1 MSIIRRIG
9 LPIAIIVVGFGLAA
23 ALLKTGPS
31 ITPQAPVA
39 KPPLV
44 RALTVQPADFEFEA
58 TARGTVMPR
67 SETDLI
73 AEVSGRVV
81 ELSQS
86 LVTGGFFQEDDV
98 LLRIDPLDYE
108 IALEQASAQVQ
119 RAVSELATARKN
131 YERQRNLSK
140 RQSTSESLE
149 DDARNRL
156 QIAEAAQREAKA
168 RLAIAERDLERTVV
182 KAPYDGRVRTE
193 QVDLGQ
199 FLNRGSR
206 LAKLY
211 AIDAAEVRLPIK
223 DDELAFLNISLRDG
237 SAWQKRPSV
246 LLSAEFAGAVHRWS
260 GEIVRTEGELDPK
273 TRMIQLVASVADPYR
288 EGTTP
293 LPVGLLV
300 DAVITGGVQPNIV
313 KLPRVAMVSPSEVYI
328 VDSSDRLARRTVTV
342 LRSQGDFV
350 YINDGLLAGDRVC
363 LSRLATAMPGMKVRV
378 ENTEEVS

>member
-1 MSIIRRIG
+1 MLRRIG
-9 LPIAIIVVGFGLAA
+9 PPIAIIVVGFGLAA
-23 ALLKTGPS
+23 ALLRTGPS

-39 KPPLV
+39 KSPLV
-44 RALTVQPADFEFEA
+44 RAVTVQPADFEFEA

-67 SETDLI
+67 SETELI
-73 AEVSGRVV
+73 AEVSGRVI

-86 LVTGGFFQEDDV
+86 LVTGGFFKEDDV

-119 RAVSELATARKN
+119 RATSELATASKN

-156 QIAEAAQREAKA
+156 QIAEAAQREARA
-168 RLAIAERDLERTVV
+168 RLASAERDLERTVV

-206 LAKLY
+206 LARLY

-237 SAWQKRPSV
+237 SAWEKRPSV
-246 LLSAEFAGAVHRWS
+246 SLSAEFAGAVHRWT

-288 EGTTP
+288 AGTTP
-293 LPVGLLV
+293 LPVGLFV

-313 KLPRVAMVSPSEVYI
+313 RLPRGAMVSPSEVYI
-328 VDSSDRLARRTVTV
+328 VDSSERLVRRTVNV

-350 YINDGLLAGDRVC
+350 YINDGLLRGDRVC

-378 ENTEEVS
+378 ENTEEVG

>member
-1 MSIIRRIG
+1 MLRRIG
-9 LPIAIIVVGFGLAA
+9 PPIAIIVVGFGLAA
-23 ALLKTGPS
+23 ALLRTGPS

-39 KPPLV
+39 KSPLV
-44 RALTVQPADFEFEA
+44 RAVTVQPADFEFEA

-67 SETDLI
+67 SETELI
-73 AEVSGRVV
+73 AEVSGRVI

-86 LVTGGFFQEDDV
+86 LVTGGFFKEDDV

-119 RAVSELATARKN
+119 RATSELATASKN

-156 QIAEAAQREAKA
+156 QMAEAAQREARA
-168 RLAIAERDLERTVV
+168 RLASAERDLERTVV

-206 LAKLY
+206 LARLY

-223 DDELAFLNISLRDG
+223 DEELAFLNISLRDG
-237 SAWQKRPSV
+237 SAWEKRPSV
-246 LLSAEFAGAVHRWS
+246 SLSAEFAGAVHRWT

-288 EGTTP
+288 AGTTP
-293 LPVGLLV
+293 LPVGLFV

-313 KLPRVAMVSPSEVYI
+313 RLPRGAMVSPSEVYI
-328 VDSSDRLARRTVTV
+328 VDSSERLVRRTVNV

-350 YINDGLLAGDRVC
+350 YINDGLLRGDRVC

-378 ENTEEVS
+378 ENTEEVG

>member
-1 MSIIRRIG
+1 MLRRIG
-9 LPIAIIVVGFGLAA
+9 PPIAIIVVGFGLAA
-23 ALLKTGPS
+23 ALLRTGPS

-39 KPPLV
+39 KSPLV
-44 RALTVQPADFEFEA
+44 RAVTVQPADFEFEA

-67 SETDLI
+67 SETELI
-73 AEVSGRVV
+73 AEVSGRVI

-86 LVTGGFFQEDDV
+86 LVTGGFFKEDDV

-119 RAVSELATARKN
+119 RATSELATASKN

-156 QIAEAAQREAKA
+156 QMAEAAQREARA
-168 RLAIAERDLERTVV
+168 RLASAERDLERTVV

-206 LAKLY
+206 LARLY

-237 SAWQKRPSV
+237 SAWEKRPSV
-246 LLSAEFAGAVHRWS
+246 SLSAEFAGAVHRWT

-288 EGTTP
+288 AGTTP
-293 LPVGLLV
+293 LPVGLFV

-313 KLPRVAMVSPSEVYI
+313 RLPRGAMVSPSEVYI
-328 VDSSDRLARRTVTV
+328 VDSSERLVRRTVNV

-350 YINDGLLAGDRVC
+350 YINDGLLRGDRVC

-378 ENTEEVS
+378 ENNEEVG

>member
-1 MSIIRRIG
+1 MIRRIG

-44 RALTVQPADFEFEA
+44 RVLTVQPADFEFEA

-86 LVTGGFFQEDDV
+86 LVTGGFFKEDDV

-206 LAKLY
+206 LARLY

-246 LLSAEFAGAVHRWS
+246 SLSAEFAGAVHRWS

-293 LPVGLLV
+293 LPVGLFV

-313 KLPRVAMVSPSEVYI
+313 RLPRVAMVSPSEVYI
-328 VDSSDRLARRTVTV
+328 IDSSDRLVRRTVTV

-363 LSRLATAMPGMKVRV
+363 LSRLTTGMPGMKVRV
-378 ENTEEVS
+378 ENTEGVS

>member
-1 MSIIRRIG
+1 MIRRIG

-31 ITPQAPVA
+31 ITPQASVA

-86 LVTGGFFQEDDV
+86 LVTGGFFKEDDV

-119 RAVSELATARKN
+119 RATSELATASKN

-156 QIAEAAQREAKA
+156 QMAEAAQREARA
-168 RLAIAERDLERTVV
+168 RLASAERDLERTVV

-206 LAKLY
+206 LARLY

-237 SAWQKRPSV
+237 SAWEKRPSV
-246 LLSAEFAGAVHRWS
+246 SLSAEFAGAVHRWT

-288 EGTTP
+288 AGTTP
-293 LPVGLLV
+293 LPVGLFV

-313 KLPRVAMVSPSEVYI
+313 RLPRGAMVSPSEVYI
-328 VDSSDRLARRTVTV
+328 VDSSERLVRRTVNV

-350 YINDGLLAGDRVC
+350 YINDGLLRGDRVC

-378 ENTEEVS
+378 ENTEEVG

>member
-1 MSIIRRIG
+1 MIRRIG

-23 ALLKTGPS
+23 ALLNTGPS

-44 RALTVQPADFEFEA
+44 RALTVQPSDFEFEA
-58 TARGTVMPR
+58 TARGVVMPR

-86 LVTGGFFQEDDV
+86 LVTGGFFKEDDV

-131 YERQRNLSK
+131 FERQRNLSK

-168 RLAIAERDLERTVV
+168 RLASAERELERTVV
-182 KAPYDGRVRTE
+182 RAPYDGRVRTE

-206 LAKLY
+206 LARLY

-223 DDELAFLNISLRDG
+223 DDELVFLNISLRDG
-237 SAWQKRPSV
+237 SAWEKRPSV
-246 LLSAEFAGAVHRWS
+246 SLSAEFAGAVHRWT

-273 TRMIQLVASVADPYR
+273 TRMIQLVASVAEPYR
-288 EGTTP
+288 VDTTP
-293 LPVGLLV
+293 LPVGLFV

-313 KLPRVAMVSPSEVYI
+313 RLPRVAMVSPSEVYI
-328 VDSSDRLARRTVTV
+328 VDSSERLVRRTVTV

-350 YINDGLLAGDRVC
+350 YINEGLLKGDRVC

>member
-1 MSIIRRIG
+1 MIRRIG
-9 LPIAIIVVGFGLAA
+9 LPIAIIVVGLGLAA
-23 ALLKTGPS
+23 ALLNTGPS

-44 RALTVQPADFEFEA
+44 RALTVQPSDFEFEA
-58 TARGTVMPR
+58 TARGVVMPR

-86 LVTGGFFQEDDV
+86 LVTGGFFKEDDV

-131 YERQRNLSK
+131 FERQRNLSK

-156 QIAEAAQREAKA
+156 QIAEAALREAKA
-168 RLAIAERDLERTVV
+168 RLASAERELERTVV
-182 KAPYDGRVRTE
+182 RAPYDGRVRTE

-206 LAKLY
+206 LARLY

-223 DDELAFLNISLRDG
+223 DDELVFLNISLRDG
-237 SAWQKRPSV
+237 SAWEKRPSV
-246 LLSAEFAGAVHRWS
+246 SLSAEFAGAVHRWT

-273 TRMIQLVASVADPYR
+273 TRMIQLVASVAEPYR
-288 EGTTP
+288 VDTTP
-293 LPVGLLV
+293 LPVGLFV

-313 KLPRVAMVSPSEVYI
+313 RLPRVAMVSPSEVYI
-328 VDSSDRLARRTVTV
+328 VDSSERLVRRTVTV

-350 YINDGLLAGDRVC
+350 YINEGLLKGDRVC

>member
-1 MSIIRRIG
+1 MIRRIG
-9 LPIAIIVVGFGLAA
+9 LPIAIIVVGLGLAA
-23 ALLKTGPS
+23 ALLNTGPS

-44 RALTVQPADFEFEA
+44 RALTVQPSDFEFEA
-58 TARGTVMPR
+58 TARGVVMPR

-86 LVTGGFFQEDDV
+86 LVTGGFFKEDDV

-131 YERQRNLSK
+131 FERQRNLSK

-168 RLAIAERDLERTVV
+168 RLASAERELERTVV
-182 KAPYDGRVRTE
+182 RAPYDGRVRTE

-206 LAKLY
+206 LARLY

-223 DDELAFLNISLRDG
+223 DDELVFLNISLRDG
-237 SAWQKRPSV
+237 SAWEKRPSV
-246 LLSAEFAGAVHRWS
+246 SLSAEFAGAVHRWT

-273 TRMIQLVASVADPYR
+273 TRMIQLVASVAEPYR
-288 EGTTP
+288 VDTTP
-293 LPVGLLV
+293 LPVGLFV

-313 KLPRVAMVSPSEVYI
+313 RLPRVAMVSPSEVYI
-328 VDSSDRLARRTVTV
+328 VDSSERLVRRTVTV
-342 LRSQGDFV
+342 LRTQGDFV
-350 YINDGLLAGDRVC
+350 YINEGLLKGDRVC

>member
-1 MSIIRRIG
+1 
-9 LPIAIIVVGFGLAA
+9 
-23 ALLKTGPS
+23 
-31 ITPQAPVA
+31 
-39 KPPLV
+39 
-44 RALTVQPADFEFEA
+44 
-58 TARGTVMPR
+58 MPR

-86 LVTGGFFQEDDV
+86 LVTGGFFKEGDV

-131 YERQRNLSK
+131 YERQRNLSR

-206 LAKLY
+206 LAKPVSYTHLT
-211 AIDAAEVRLPIK
+211 LPT
-223 DDELAFLNISLRDG
+223 N
-237 SAWQKRPSV
+237 SAV
-246 LLSAEFAGAVHRWS
+246 
-260 GEIVRTEGELDPK
+260 
-273 TRMIQLVASVADPYR
+273 
-288 EGTTP
+288 
-293 LPVGLLV
+293 
-300 DAVITGGVQPNIV
+300 
-313 KLPRVAMVSPSEVYI
+313 
-328 VDSSDRLARRTVTV
+328 
-342 LRSQGDFV
+342 
-350 YINDGLLAGDRVC
+350 
-363 LSRLATAMPGMKVRV
+363 
-378 ENTEEVS
+378 

>member
-1 MSIIRRIG
+1 MLRRIG
-9 LPIAIIVVGFGLAA
+9 PPIAIIVVGFGLAA
-23 ALLKTGPS
+23 ALLRTGPS

-39 KPPLV
+39 KSPLV
-44 RALTVQPADFEFEA
+44 RAVTVQPADFEFEA

-67 SETDLI
+67 SETELI
-73 AEVSGRVV
+73 AEVSGRVI

-86 LVTGGFFQEDDV
+86 LVTGGFFKEDDV

-119 RAVSELATARKN
+119 RATSELATASKN

-156 QIAEAAQREAKA
+156 QMAEAAQREARA
-168 RLAIAERDLERTVV
+168 RLASAERDLERTVV

-206 LAKLY
+206 LARLY

-237 SAWQKRPSV
+237 SAWEKRPSV
-246 LLSAEFAGAVHRWS
+246 SLSAEFAGAVQRWT

-288 EGTTP
+288 AGTTP
-293 LPVGLLV
+293 LPVGLFV

-313 KLPRVAMVSPSEVYI
+313 RLPRGAMVSPSEVYI
-328 VDSSDRLARRTVTV
+328 VDSSERLVRRTVNV

-350 YINDGLLAGDRVC
+350 YINDGLLRGDRVC

-378 ENTEEVS
+378 ENTEEVG

>member
-1 MSIIRRIG
+1 MLRRIG
-9 LPIAIIVVGFGLAA
+9 PPIAIIVVGFGLAA
-23 ALLKTGPS
+23 ALLRTGPS

-39 KPPLV
+39 KSPLV
-44 RALTVQPADFEFEA
+44 RAVTVQPADSEFEV

-67 SETDLI
+67 SETELI
-73 AEVSGRVV
+73 AEVSGRVI

-86 LVTGGFFQEDDV
+86 LVTGGFFKEDDV

-119 RAVSELATARKN
+119 RATSELATASKN

-156 QIAEAAQREAKA
+156 QMAEAAQREARA
-168 RLAIAERDLERTVV
+168 RLASAERDLERTVV

-206 LAKLY
+206 LARLY

-237 SAWQKRPSV
+237 SAWEKRPSV
-246 LLSAEFAGAVHRWS
+246 SLSAEFAGAVHRWT

-288 EGTTP
+288 AGTTP
-293 LPVGLLV
+293 LPVGLFV

-313 KLPRVAMVSPSEVYI
+313 RLPRGAMVSPSEVYI
-328 VDSSDRLARRTVTV
+328 VDSSERLVRRTVNV

-350 YINDGLLAGDRVC
+350 YINDGLLRGDRVC

-378 ENTEEVS
+378 ENTEEVG

>member
-1 MSIIRRIG
+1 MLRRIG

-23 ALLKTGPS
+23 ALLRTGPS

-39 KPPLV
+39 KSPLV
-44 RALTVQPADFEFEA
+44 RAVTVQPADFEFEA

-67 SETDLI
+67 SETELI
-73 AEVSGRVV
+73 AEVSGRVI

-86 LVTGGFFQEDDV
+86 LVTGGFFKEDDV

-119 RAVSELATARKN
+119 RATSELATASKN

-156 QIAEAAQREAKA
+156 QMAEAAQREARA
-168 RLAIAERDLERTVV
+168 RLASAERDLERTVV

-206 LAKLY
+206 LARLY

-237 SAWQKRPSV
+237 SAWEKRPSV
-246 LLSAEFAGAVHRWS
+246 SLSAEFAGAVHSWA

-288 EGTTP
+288 AGTTP
-293 LPVGLLV
+293 LPVGLFV

-313 KLPRVAMVSPSEVYI
+313 RLPRGAMVSPSEVYI
-328 VDSSDRLARRTVTV
+328 VDSSERLVRRTVNV

-350 YINDGLLAGDRVC
+350 YINDGLLRGDRVC

-378 ENTEEVS
+378 ENTEEVG

>member
-1 MSIIRRIG
+1 MIRRIG

-23 ALLKTGPS
+23 ALLNTGPS

-44 RALTVQPADFEFEA
+44 RALTVQPSDFEFEA
-58 TARGTVMPR
+58 TARGVVMPR

-86 LVTGGFFQEDDV
+86 LVTGGFFKEDDV

-131 YERQRNLSK
+131 FERQRNLSK

-168 RLAIAERDLERTVV
+168 RLASAERELERTVV
-182 KAPYDGRVRTE
+182 RAPYDGRVRTE

-206 LAKLY
+206 LARLY

-237 SAWQKRPSV
+237 SAWEKRPSV
-246 LLSAEFAGAVHRWS
+246 SLSAEFAGAVHRWT

-273 TRMIQLVASVADPYR
+273 TRMIQLVASVAEPYR
-288 EGTTP
+288 VDTTP
-293 LPVGLLV
+293 LPVGLFV

-313 KLPRVAMVSPSEVYI
+313 RLPRVAMVSPSEVYI
-328 VDSSDRLARRTVTV
+328 VDSSERLVRRRVTV

-350 YINDGLLAGDRVC
+350 YINEGLLKGDRVC

>member
-1 MSIIRRIG
+1 MIRRIG
-9 LPIAIIVVGFGLAA
+9 LPIAIIVVGLGLAA
-23 ALLKTGPS
+23 ALLNTGPS

-44 RALTVQPADFEFEA
+44 RALTVQPSDFEFEA
-58 TARGTVMPR
+58 TARGVVMPR

-86 LVTGGFFQEDDV
+86 LVTGGFFKEDDV

-131 YERQRNLSK
+131 FERQRNLSK

-168 RLAIAERDLERTVV
+168 RLASAERELERTVV
-182 KAPYDGRVRTE
+182 RAPYDGRVRTE

-206 LAKLY
+206 LARLY

-237 SAWQKRPSV
+237 SAWEKRPSV
-246 LLSAEFAGAVHRWS
+246 SLSAEFAGAVHRWT

-273 TRMIQLVASVADPYR
+273 TRMIQLVASVAEPYR
-288 EGTTP
+288 VDTTP
-293 LPVGLLV
+293 LPVGLFV

-313 KLPRVAMVSPSEVYI
+313 RLPRVAMVSPSEVYI
-328 VDSSDRLARRTVTV
+328 VDSSERLVRRTVTV

-350 YINDGLLAGDRVC
+350 YINEGLLKGDRVC

>member
-1 MSIIRRIG
+1 MIRRIG

-23 ALLKTGPS
+23 ALLNTGPS

-44 RALTVQPADFEFEA
+44 RALTVQPSDFEFEA
-58 TARGTVMPR
+58 TARGVVMPR

-86 LVTGGFFQEDDV
+86 LVTGGFFKEDDV

-131 YERQRNLSK
+131 FERQRNLSK
-140 RQSTSESLE
+140 RQSTSETLE

-168 RLAIAERDLERTVV
+168 RLASAERELERTVV
-182 KAPYDGRVRTE
+182 RAPYDGRVRTE

-206 LAKLY
+206 LARLY

-237 SAWQKRPSV
+237 SAWEKRPSV
-246 LLSAEFAGAVHRWS
+246 SLSAEFAGAVHRWT

-273 TRMIQLVASVADPYR
+273 TRMIQLVASVAEPYR
-288 EGTTP
+288 VDTTP
-293 LPVGLLV
+293 LPVGLFV

-313 KLPRVAMVSPSEVYI
+313 RLPRVAMVSPSEVYI
-328 VDSSDRLARRTVTV
+328 VDSSERLVRRTVTV

-350 YINDGLLAGDRVC
+350 YINEGLLKGDRVC

>member
-1 MSIIRRIG
+1 MIRRIG

-44 RALTVQPADFEFEA
+44 RALTVRPADFEFEA

-86 LVTGGFFQEDDV
+86 LVTGGFFKEDDV
-98 LLRIDPLDYE
+98 LLRIDPLDDE

-246 LLSAEFAGAVHRWS
+246 SLSAEFAGAVHRWS

-273 TRMIQLVASVADPYR
+273 TRMIQLVASVADISNDFPCC
-288 EGTTP
+288 
-293 LPVGLLV
+293 VCS
-300 DAVITGGVQPNIV
+300 
-313 KLPRVAMVSPSEVYI
+313 KVST
-328 VDSSDRLARRTVTV
+328 RR
-342 LRSQGDFV
+342 SKSCCSCQSG
-350 YINDGLLAGDRVC
+350 
-363 LSRLATAMPGMKVRV
+363 
-378 ENTEEVS
+378 

>member
-1 MSIIRRIG
+1 MLRRIG
-9 LPIAIIVVGFGLAA
+9 PPIAIIVVGFGLAA
-23 ALLKTGPS
+23 ALLRTGPS
-31 ITPQAPVA
+31 FTPQAPVA
-39 KPPLV
+39 KSPLV
-44 RALTVQPADFEFEA
+44 RAVTVQPADFEFEA

-67 SETDLI
+67 SETELI
-73 AEVSGRVV
+73 AEVSGRVI

-86 LVTGGFFQEDDV
+86 LVTGGFFKEDDV

-119 RAVSELATARKN
+119 RATSELATASKN

-156 QIAEAAQREAKA
+156 QIAEAAQREARA
-168 RLAIAERDLERTVV
+168 RLASAERDLERTVV

-206 LAKLY
+206 LARLY

-237 SAWQKRPSV
+237 SAWEKRPSV
-246 LLSAEFAGAVHRWS
+246 SLSAEFAGAVHRWT

-273 TRMIQLVASVADPYR
+273 TRMIQLVASVADPV
-288 EGTTP
+288 P
-293 LPVGLLV
+293 
-300 DAVITGGVQPNIV
+300 GGYNSFASWA
-313 KLPRVAMVSPSEVYI
+313 L
-328 VDSSDRLARRTVTV
+328 
-342 LRSQGDFV
+342 
-350 YINDGLLAGDRVC
+350 C
-363 LSRLATAMPGMKVRV
+363 
-378 ENTEEVS
+378 

>member
-1 MSIIRRIG
+1 MIRRIG
-9 LPIAIIVVGFGLAA
+9 LPIAIIVVGLGLAA
-23 ALLKTGPS
+23 ALLNTGPS

-44 RALTVQPADFEFEA
+44 RALTVQPSDFEFEA
-58 TARGTVMPR
+58 TARGVVMPR

-86 LVTGGFFQEDDV
+86 LVTGGFFKEDDV

-131 YERQRNLSK
+131 FERQRNLSK

-156 QIAEAAQREAKA
+156 QIAEAALREAKA
-168 RLAIAERDLERTVV
+168 RLASAERELERTVV
-182 KAPYDGRVRTE
+182 RAPYDGRVRTE

-206 LAKLY
+206 LARLY

-223 DDELAFLNISLRDG
+223 DDELVFLNISLRDG
-237 SAWQKRPSV
+237 SAWEKRPSV
-246 LLSAEFAGAVHRWS
+246 SLSAEFAGAVHRWT

-273 TRMIQLVASVADPYR
+273 TRMIQLVASVAEPYR
-288 EGTTP
+288 VDTTP
-293 LPVGLLV
+293 LPVGLFV

-313 KLPRVAMVSPSEVYI
+313 RLPRVAMVSPSEVYI
-328 VDSSDRLARRTVTV
+328 VDSSERLVRRTVTV
-342 LRSQGDFV
+342 LRTQGDFV
-350 YINDGLLAGDRVC
+350 YINEGLLKGDRVC

>member
-1 MSIIRRIG
+1 MIRRIG
-9 LPIAIIVVGFGLAA
+9 LPIAIIVVGLGLAA
-23 ALLKTGPS
+23 ALLNPGPS

-44 RALTVQPADFEFEA
+44 RALTVQPSDFEFEA
-58 TARGTVMPR
+58 TARGVVMPR

-86 LVTGGFFQEDDV
+86 LVTGGFFKEDDV

-131 YERQRNLSK
+131 FERQRNLSK

-156 QIAEAAQREAKA
+156 QIAEAALREAKA
-168 RLAIAERDLERTVV
+168 RLASAERELERTVV
-182 KAPYDGRVRTE
+182 RAPYDGRVRTE

-206 LAKLY
+206 LARLY

-223 DDELAFLNISLRDG
+223 DDELVFLNISLRDG
-237 SAWQKRPSV
+237 SAWEKRPSV
-246 LLSAEFAGAVHRWS
+246 SLSAEFAGAVHRWT

-273 TRMIQLVASVADPYR
+273 TRMIQLVASVAEPYR
-288 EGTTP
+288 VDTTP
-293 LPVGLLV
+293 LPVGLFV

-313 KLPRVAMVSPSEVYI
+313 RLPRVAMVSPSEVYI
-328 VDSSDRLARRTVTV
+328 VDSSERLVRRTVTV

-350 YINDGLLAGDRVC
+350 YINEGLLKGDRVC

>member
-1 MSIIRRIG
+1 MLRRIG
-9 LPIAIIVVGFGLAA
+9 PPIAIIVVGFGLAA
-23 ALLKTGPS
+23 ALLRTGPS

-39 KPPLV
+39 KSPLV
-44 RALTVQPADFEFEA
+44 RAVTVQPADFEFEA

-67 SETDLI
+67 SETELI
-73 AEVSGRVV
+73 AEVSGRVI

-86 LVTGGFFQEDDV
+86 LVTGGFFKEDDV

-119 RAVSELATARKN
+119 RATSELATASKN

-156 QIAEAAQREAKA
+156 QMAEAAQREARA
-168 RLAIAERDLERTVV
+168 RLASAERDLERTVV

-206 LAKLY
+206 LARLY

-237 SAWQKRPSV
+237 SAWEKRPSV
-246 LLSAEFAGAVHRWS
+246 SLSAEFAGAVHRWT

-288 EGTTP
+288 AGTTP
-293 LPVGLLV
+293 LPVGLFV

-313 KLPRVAMVSPSEVYI
+313 RLPRGAMVSPSEVYI
-328 VDSSDRLARRTVTV
+328 VDSSERLVRRTVNV

-350 YINDGLLAGDRVC
+350 YINDGLLRGDRVC

-378 ENTEEVS
+378 ETTEEVG

>member
-1 MSIIRRIG
+1 MLRRIG
-9 LPIAIIVVGFGLAA
+9 PPIAIIVVGFGLAA
-23 ALLKTGPS
+23 ALLRTGPS

-39 KPPLV
+39 KSPLV
-44 RALTVQPADFEFEA
+44 RAVTVQPADFEFEA

-67 SETDLI
+67 SETELI
-73 AEVSGRVV
+73 AEVSGRVI

-86 LVTGGFFQEDDV
+86 LVTGGFFKEDDV

-119 RAVSELATARKN
+119 RATSELATASKN

-156 QIAEAAQREAKA
+156 QMAEAAQREARA
-168 RLAIAERDLERTVV
+168 RLASAERDLERTVV

-199 FLNRGSR
+199 FLNQGSR
-206 LAKLY
+206 LARLY

-237 SAWQKRPSV
+237 SAWEKRPSV
-246 LLSAEFAGAVHRWS
+246 SLSAEFAGAVHRWT

-288 EGTTP
+288 AGTTP
-293 LPVGLLV
+293 LPVGLFV

-313 KLPRVAMVSPSEVYI
+313 RLPRGAMVSPSEVYI
-328 VDSSDRLARRTVTV
+328 VDSSERLVRRTVNV

-350 YINDGLLAGDRVC
+350 YINDGLLRGDRVC
-363 LSRLATAMPGMKVRV
+363 LSRLATAIPGMKVRV
-378 ENTEEVS
+378 ENTEEVG

>member
-1 MSIIRRIG
+1 MIRRIG

-23 ALLKTGPS
+23 ALLNTGPS

-44 RALTVQPADFEFEA
+44 RALTVQPSDFEFEA
-58 TARGTVMPR
+58 TARGVVMPR

-86 LVTGGFFQEDDV
+86 LVTGGFFKEDDV

-131 YERQRNLSK
+131 FERQRNLSK

-156 QIAEAAQREAKA
+156 QIAEAALREAKA
-168 RLAIAERDLERTVV
+168 RLASAERELERTVV
-182 KAPYDGRVRTE
+182 RAPYDGRVRTE

-206 LAKLY
+206 LARLY

-223 DDELAFLNISLRDG
+223 DDELVFLNISLRDG
-237 SAWQKRPSV
+237 SAWEKRPSV
-246 LLSAEFAGAVHRWS
+246 SLSAEFAGAVHRWT

-273 TRMIQLVASVADPYR
+273 TRMIQLVASVAEPYR
-288 EGTTP
+288 VDTTP
-293 LPVGLLV
+293 LPVGLFV

-313 KLPRVAMVSPSEVYI
+313 RLPRVAMVSPSEVYI
-328 VDSSDRLARRTVTV
+328 VDSSERLVRRTVTV

-350 YINDGLLAGDRVC
+350 YINEGLLKGDRVC

>member
-1 MSIIRRIG
+1 MIRRIG
-9 LPIAIIVVGFGLAA
+9 LPIAIIVVGLGLAA
-23 ALLKTGPS
+23 ALLNTGPS

-44 RALTVQPADFEFEA
+44 RALTVQPSDFEFEA
-58 TARGTVMPR
+58 TARGVVMPR

-86 LVTGGFFQEDDV
+86 LVTGGFFKEDDV

-131 YERQRNLSK
+131 FERQRNLSK

-156 QIAEAAQREAKA
+156 QIAEAALREAKA
-168 RLAIAERDLERTVV
+168 RLASAERELERTVV
-182 KAPYDGRVRTE
+182 RAPYDGRVRTE

-206 LAKLY
+206 LARLY

-223 DDELAFLNISLRDG
+223 DDELVFLNISLRDG
-237 SAWQKRPSV
+237 SAWEKRPSV
-246 LLSAEFAGAVHRWS
+246 SLSAEFAGAVHRWT

-273 TRMIQLVASVADPYR
+273 TRMIQLVASVAEPYR
-288 EGTTP
+288 VDTTP
-293 LPVGLLV
+293 LPVGLFV

-313 KLPRVAMVSPSEVYI
+313 RLPRVAMVSPSEVYI
-328 VDSSDRLARRTVTV
+328 VDSSERLVRRTVTV

-350 YINDGLLAGDRVC
+350 YINEGLLKGDRVC
-363 LSRLATAMPGMKVRV
+363 LSRLAMAMPGMKVRV